1 MKKNFIAA
9 GLLLAFVSV
18 SFASMAQTKTPRV
31 RERQENQQKRI
42 AGGVNSGELTARE
55 TVKLLRSNETSLP
68 VRTVVVAACKTRE
81 HNNQIVEAT
90 RASFG
95 KRDMVIRSAL
105 KWLGQTGCRDQSAGA
120 ERDISPLS
128 NS

>member
-18 SFASMAQTKTPRV
+18 SFVSMAQTKTPRV

-55 TVKLLRSNETSLP
+55 TVKLEAREAKIQADKKEAKADG
-68 VRTVVVAACKTRE
+68 VVTVKERAKLHRE
-81 HNNQIVEAT
+81 QNLAS
-90 RASFG
+90 RAIYRQ
-95 KRDMVIRSAL
+95 KHDA
-105 KWLGQTGCRDQSAGA
+105 QS
-120 ERDISPLS
+120 RH
-128 NS
+128 

>member
-1 MKKNFIAA
+1 MKKNFIAT

-55 TVKLLRSNETSLP
+55 TVKLEAREAKIQADKKEAKADG
-68 VRTVVVAACKTRE
+68 VVTVKERAKLHRE
-81 HNNQIVEAT
+81 QN
-90 RASFG
+90 RASRAIYRQ
-95 KRDMVIRSAL
+95 KHDA
-105 KWLGQTGCRDQSAGA
+105 QS
-120 ERDISPLS
+120 RH
-128 NS
+128 